1 MQCHSF
7 SSVLSLLCSVSLRIV
22 QPVNTMKWAVIFVV
36 QYNKN
41 VVKSFSEDRQKW
53 IATPTICN
61 KDKVI
66 TVYFK
71 DVFLNACIGYAF
83 ESKQTDNIVIH
94 RPVFVKF
101 AFNLFFFYAFYC
113 EIREYSI
120 WFQHGRLKVKTT
132 EEQQQAKQAERAKKL
147 QLYNA
152 ATSRAFQKVCI

>member
-1 MQCHSF
+1 
-7 SSVLSLLCSVSLRIV
+7 
-22 QPVNTMKWAVIFVV
+22 MKWAVIFVV

-61 KDKVI
+61 KDEVI

-101 AFNLFFFYAFYC
+101 AFNLFFFTHFIVRSENIQFDFSMAVLKWRLQKNSSRPNRR
-113 EIREYSI
+113 RE
-120 WFQHGRLKVKTT
+120 LKSFSCTMQQPVEPFRRFASRWDLHNLWEKTCF
-132 EEQQQAKQAERAKKL
+132 KFINLNIK
-147 QLYNA
+147 
-152 ATSRAFQKVCI
+152 